1 MEATVPGMVWL
12 VAVQF
17 GLYAAGWL
25 LCARLMAR
33 ERAAALHWAAFML
46 LLGLGFW
53 LASQRDEFRS
63 FWAYSGAGFAFLA
76 SYLALHRGLECFVH
90 RPPDDRG
97 HLLLLGL
104 AGITLALLGP
114 GAEQAPAR
122 VLVSYG
128 GGALLMLRIVLALRL
143 PLQAEYGRRVAHL
156 IAAPGYLLIAAS
168 SLRALRQALDWEHA
182 YELHRADHLSQG
194 LLFGYLVGAAL
205 FNFSFIALVT
215 LRVLQRL
222 HHLSR
227 HDELT
232 GLANRRVLDEAIERE
247 WQRLQR
253 TGAGFAVVMLDLD
266 HFKQINDTHGH
277 AAGDSVLA
285 VTAERLREAA
295 RRTDLVARLGGEEF
309 LVLMPAT
316 ELPAALAAAERLLER
331 LRARPCE
338 AGGLSLGV
346 TASAGVAVARADDPE
361 AQAALRRADLAL
373 YRAKS
378 QGRDRVEAG

>member
-1 MEATVPGMVWL
+1 MDATVPGMVWL

-53 LASQRDEFRS
+53 LASQRDELRS

-76 SYLALHRGLECFVH
+76 SYLALHRGLERFVH

-104 AGITLALLGP
+104 AGAALAILGP

-128 GGALLMLRIVLALRL
+128 GGALLMLRLVLALRQ
-143 PLQAEYGRRVAHL
+143 PLQAEYGSRVAHL
-156 IAAPGYLLIAAS
+156 IAAPGYLLIVAS

-182 YELHRADHLSQG
+182 YELQRADHLGQA

-266 HFKQINDTHGH
+266 HFKQVNDTHGH
-277 AAGDSVLA
+277 AAGDGVLA
-285 VTAERLREAA
+285 VTAERLSEAA

-309 LVLMPAT
+309 LVLMPST
-316 ELPAALAAAERLLER
+316 ELPAALAGAERLLER
-331 LRARPCE
+331 LRQKPCE
-338 AGGLSLGV
+338 AGGLSLRV
-346 TASAGVAVARADDPE
+346 TASAGVAVALARDAD
-361 AQAALRRADLAL
+361 AQAVLRRADQAL
-373 YRAKS
+373 YRAKAN
-378 QGRDRVEAG
+378 GRDRVEGG